1 MARAKPLASEE
12 EYQAALA
19 EMEGFFDQEPQPGTP
34 AAARFAA
41 LAVLI
46 DDYEEEHWPVD

>member
-1 MARAKPLASEE
+1 MPKPKPIETEE

-19 EMEGFFDQEPQPGTP
+19 EMEQFLGHEPQPGTP
-34 AAARFAA
+34 QAARFAT

-46 DDYEEEHWPVD
+46 DDYEEEHWPI

>member
-1 MARAKPLASEE
+1 MARPKPLADDA

-19 EMEGFFDQEPQPGTP
+19 EMETFFDQEPQPGTP
-34 AAARFAA
+34 AAARFAT
-41 LAVLI
+41 LAALI